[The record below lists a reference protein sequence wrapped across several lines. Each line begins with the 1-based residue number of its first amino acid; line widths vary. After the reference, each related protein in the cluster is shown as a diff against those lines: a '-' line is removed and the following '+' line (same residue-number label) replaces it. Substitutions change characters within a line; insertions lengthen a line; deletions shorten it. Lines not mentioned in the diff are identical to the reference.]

1 MAQIVYLRLRKK
13 VDMTSYRPV
22 LLKDIAYLACSL
34 SLKQKLETIPLHYIT
49 KKDKNIIVIDGVL
62 VIEKMAELF
71 PEIEV
76 QLIGPAQTIITIT
89 TKKRKP
95 AIWMVAGI
103 WLLLFVGAAMA
114 IMNFHYDVSMEA
126 VQQKLHFMLTGEK
139 VKHPFW
145 IQVPYSIGLGLGM
158 ILFFNHIFNKKINEE
173 PSPLEVEV
181 FKYQQSMDDYVTIN
195 ENKVENND
203 DPRST

>member
-1 MAQIVYLRLRKK
+1 MSNIVYVRLRKK

-34 SLKQKLETIPLHYIT
+34 PLKQKLETIPLHYIT
-49 KKDKNIIVIDGVL
+49 NKDKNIIVIDGVL

-89 TKKRKP
+89 TKRRKP

-114 IMNFHYDVSMEA
+114 IMNFHYDVSMEV
-126 VQQKLHFMLTGEK
+126 VQQKLHFMLTGEE

-145 IQVPYSIGLGLGM
+145 IQIPYSIGLGLGM

-173 PSPLEVEV
+173 PSPLDVEV

-195 ENKVENND
+195 ENKVENKD
-203 DPRST
+203 DPHST